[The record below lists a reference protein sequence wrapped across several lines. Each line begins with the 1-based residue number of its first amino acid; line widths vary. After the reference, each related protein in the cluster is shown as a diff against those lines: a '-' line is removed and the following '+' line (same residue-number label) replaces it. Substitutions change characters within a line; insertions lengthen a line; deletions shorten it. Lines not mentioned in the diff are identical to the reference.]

1 MDLHVRWHKPIALK
15 EIRPGS
21 DTPLIYDIDLDRIPE
36 APGAYIFIR
45 KYGENQYP
53 LYIGKAKNLKTRVK
67 QHLDS
72 VKLMRKI
79 QKEANGSRA
88 VAFAEF
94 IPKPGQ
100 KADNCI
106 SYIERALIRHFLS
119 EGHNLLNISG
129 THIAKHTLTSEKIVG
144 HLLPHK
150 ILFE

>member
-1 MDLHVRWHKPIALK
+1 MELQLIWHKPVRLK
-15 EIRPGS
+15 DSRPDS
-21 DTPLIYDIDLDRIPE
+21 DLIYEIDLERIPE
-36 APGAYIFIR
+36 TPGVYIFIR
-45 KYGENQYP
+45 KYGKNQNP
-53 LYIGKAKNLKTRVK
+53 LYIGKAKNLKMRVK
-67 QHLDS
+67 QHLNS

-94 IPKPGQ
+94 ISKPGQ

-129 THIAKHTLTSEKIVG
+129 TRIAKHTITSDKVTG
-144 HLLPHK
+144 RLLPHK